1 VAEQKA
7 VCPECG
13 VPIKNV
19 YYYFKNES
27 ETFGIRLEVISKEE
41 FYDMDIRLLQ
51 VFLKYVDIKI
61 LNEIKRKRVETLYDR
76 VFFKVV

>member
-1 VAEQKA
+1 MAEQKA
-7 VCPECG
+7 VCPECS

-27 ETFGIRLEVISKEE
+27 ETFGIRLEAISKEE

-61 LNEIKRKRVETLYDR
+61 LNEIK
-76 VFFKVV
+76 